1 MFNDNN
7 YGKLVNGELK
17 VHGVDFP
24 IHNEDDS
31 ITVTGDTELLLAHGF
46 KEIVYTEPEQIDNY
60 IASSYHWEEMDTQIM
75 QVWNYEE
82 NIVGTDEPTIEE
94 RLKAV
99 ELTLLERMGV
109 SL

>member
-1 MFNDNN
+1 MFNSNN

-31 ITVTGDTELLLAHGF
+31 ITVTGDADLLLAHGF
-46 KEIVYTEPEQIDNY
+46 KEIVYTEPEQRENCVVSDYWEETETQIIQKWNY
-60 IASSYHWEEMDTQIM
+60 IEE
-75 QVWNYEE
+75 
-82 NIVGTDEPTIEE
+82 IVGTDEPTIEE